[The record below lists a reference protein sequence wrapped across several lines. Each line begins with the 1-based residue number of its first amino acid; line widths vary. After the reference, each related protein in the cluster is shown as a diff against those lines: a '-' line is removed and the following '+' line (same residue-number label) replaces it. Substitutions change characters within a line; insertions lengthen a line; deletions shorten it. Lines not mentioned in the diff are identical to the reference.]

1 MSKRAM
7 VITTKIYNMRNIKLL
22 ALLLILVS
30 GGVGNLYAQYDD
42 LYYDPAKDKGFFADY
57 KPNSKDYSRND
68 NYAYNDDDYYQDDY
82 YDDEGYE
89 YYDDYDYYYTSR
101 IRRFHNP
108 YYGFSFFDPVYLDMA
123 YYDPFF
129 SPGMTM
135 LIYDDVFAF
144 NNWYRFNRW
153 NRWNRWNAW
162 GPSWGWNSWNGVN
175 INFNFGTGW
184 GGWNNWGPSW
194 GWNSWNRWNNWGP
207 SWGFNNYYVNN
218 FYGYGGGFYC
228 PPTWGSGYVYNTV
241 NEIRSNT
248 VYGPRMNGTTKTPQL
263 NGREIR
269 RETPKDVTNSFPRTT
284 TDGVTLPNDRIQ
296 PNNPDNPEKE
306 VTGREKAHTERF
318 SIFDEKEKADYGR
331 TIDAIRDGR
340 TSDLNRSDRTRTN
353 TNNNRID
360 RRWDSNDRT
369 RSTTNPRSYDPNSR
383 TRTRDIEAP
392 RTRSYEPTRR
402 SNSSNNNTR
411 SNEIRRNNSNTRSS
425 SPSMNNTRSSSPT
438 RSQMGST
445 RSSSGSSTRSSG
457 SSNSG
462 SSRSGSNN
470 NSSNSSRRGGNN

>member
-1 MSKRAM
+1 M

-22 ALLLILVS
+22 ALLLVLV
-30 GGVGNLYAQYDD
+30 VGSTGSLYAQYDD

-57 KPNSKDYSRND
+57 KPDSRDYSRQD
-68 NYAYNDDDYYQDDY
+68 NYAYNDDYYQDDY

-89 YYDDYDYYYTSR
+89 YYNDYDYHYTSR

-129 SPGMTM
+129 SPGMTV

-153 NRWNRWNAW
+153 NRWNSW

-175 INFNFGTGW
+175 INFNFGFGR
-184 GGWNNWGPSW
+184 GWNAWDPW
-194 GWNSWNRWNNWGP
+194 GWNSWNRWNRWNSWGP
-207 SWGFNNYYVNN
+207 SWGFNNFYVNN

-228 PPTWGSGYVYNTV
+228 PPTWGGGYVYNTV

-248 VYGPRMNGTTKTPQL
+248 VYGPRMNGTTKTPEL
-263 NGREIR
+263 NSRDIR
-269 RETPKDVTNSFPRTT
+269 RETPKDVTNAFPRNS

-296 PNNPDNPEKE
+296 PNDPNNPERE

-318 SIFDEKEKADYGR
+318 SIFDEKEKTDYGR

-340 TSDLNRSDRTRTN
+340 MSDLNRNDRTRTN
-353 TNNNRID
+353 PNDRID
-360 RRWDSNDRT
+360 RRWDRNDRT
-369 RSTTNPRSYDPNSR
+369 RSTSPRSYDPNSR
-383 TRTRDIEAP
+383 TRTRDIEMP

-402 SNSSNNNTR
+402 STPPNNTR
-411 SNEIRRNNSNTRSS
+411 SNEIRRNNNNTRSS

-438 RSQMGST
+438 RSQMGSS
-445 RSSSGSSTRSSG
+445 RSSGSNTRSSG
-457 SSNSG
+457 STG
-462 SSRSGSNN
+462 SSRSGS
-470 NSSNSSRRGGNN
+470 SSSSSSRRGGNN